1 MNEVASRR
9 YQDKH
14 KSSSRLTGSS
24 SRLTGTWESSINR
37 LATYTTCQR
46 DLRVLNMSDSPG
58 WWTKSFTPQ
67 TNCEPLKKDKSHS
80 RFINSTWPVQSP
92 FTRHILT
99 TVPQRSGDVVRKSG
113 HYKFIT
119 LSTLWN
125 RPQPSPTLCYI
136 WLYIYCFTPQL
147 TFLTQMYCI

>member
-1 MNEVASRR
+1 MKSHQGDIKINIKVVQGWQEVVQGWQEHESHPSTAWLLTLHVSETSGFSTCLTH
-9 YQDKH
+9 QD
-14 KSSSRLTGSS
+14 G
-24 SRLTGTWESSINR
+24 EPNR
-37 LATYTTCQR
+37 LR
-46 DLRVLNMSDSPG
+46 P
-58 WWTKSFTPQ
+58 KQ
-67 TNCEPLKKDKSHS
+67 TEPLKKDKSHS

-113 HYKFIT
+113 QYKFIT